1 MDMGITDVERPR
13 KAIVV
18 NFGGQYAHLIA
29 RRLREA
35 GLFAVLVQPE
45 QLEDA
50 LRQDDVAAAVLSGGP
65 KSVLEE
71 EIRITPAI
79 FEAQIPVLGIC
90 YGHQLI
96 AKMLGGRVERGP
108 GEYGDTKVSL
118 LEDDPLLDG
127 LDKEEIV
134 WMSHGDYVA
143 AAPPGFKILAISER
157 GYIAAM
163 RSVDRPIYGVQ
174 FHPEVSHT
182 VKGRLIFSNFVEK
195 VVGIRPSQRWDPA
208 SQIPN
213 IVERIRASVGPHE
226 KVLVAVS
233 GGVDSTVTAVLTAR
247 AIGER
252 AVPIFVN
259 HGLFREGEPEEVLS
273 ALKRLG
279 LDVVYVDASEKF
291 LARLEGV
298 EDCEERRRII
308 GETFAEVFAEVAAK
322 IEGAGWLAQGTLY
335 PDVIESGAVKGADRI
350 KSHHNVAGLPRWLGL
365 KVLEP
370 LRDFYKDEV
379 RAIGRALGLPE
390 ELVNRHPF
398 PGPGLAVRVMGRF
411 TREKL
416 EIARKAS
423 RIVEEELRR
432 AGLHDKVW
440 QAFAAVGDDRWVGV
454 KGDARAV
461 GHVVIVRVVQSEDAM
476 TADWPELG
484 KEVLSRISSRIT
496 SEVPGVVMVAYAV
509 TPKPPATIEPC

>member
-1 MDMGITDVERPR
+1 VERLG
-13 KAIVV
+13 KAVV
-18 NFGGQYAHLIA
+18 ANFGGQYAHLIA

-35 GLFAVLVQPE
+35 GLYAVLAQPE
-45 QLEDA
+45 ELEDV
-50 LRQDDVAAAVLSGGP
+50 LRRGGVAAVVLSGGP
-65 KSVLEE
+65 RSVLEE
-71 EIRITPAI
+71 EVEIAPAI
-79 FEAQIPVLGIC
+79 LDAGVPVLGIC
-90 YGHQLI
+90 YGHQLL

-108 GEYGDTKVSL
+108 GEYGDTKVRL
-118 LEDDPLLDG
+118 LEGDPLLEG
-127 LDKEEIV
+127 LDREEVV

-143 AAPPGFKILAISER
+143 SPPPGFKVLAVSER

-163 RSVDRPIYGVQ
+163 RSPDRPIYGVQ

-182 VKGRLIFSNFVEK
+182 AKGRLIFRNFVEK
-195 VVGIRPSQRWDPA
+195 VVGLAPSQRWDPA
-208 SQIPN
+208 SQVPGI
-213 IVERIRASVGPHE
+213 IDRIRAAVGPGE

-233 GGVDSTVTAVLTAR
+233 GGVDSTVTAVLVAR
-247 AIGER
+247 AVGGR

-273 ALKRLG
+273 SLRGLG
-279 LDVVYVDASEKF
+279 LDVVYVDASERF
-291 LARLEGV
+291 LSRLEGI
-298 EDCEERRRII
+298 EDCEERRRIV
-308 GETFAEVFAEVAAK
+308 GETFAEVFAEVASR
-322 IEGAGWLAQGTLY
+322 IEGAKWLAQGTLY
-335 PDVIESGAVKGADRI
+335 PDVVESGAVKGADRI

-390 ELVNRHPF
+390 ELINRHPF

-416 EIARKAS
+416 EIAKRAS

-432 AGLHDKVW
+432 AGLYDKVW
-440 QAFAAVGDDRWVGV
+440 QAFAAVGDDKWVGV

-461 GHVVIVRVVQSEDAM
+461 GHVVIIRVVQSEDAM
-476 TADWPELG
+476 TADWPQLD
-484 KEVLSRISSRIT
+484 KEILSRISSRLT
-496 SEVPGVVMVAYAV
+496 SEVPGVVMVAYAI
-509 TPKPPATIEPC
+509 TQKPPATIEPC

>member
-1 MDMGITDVERPR
+1 VERLR
-13 KAIVV
+13 KAVV
-18 NFGGQYAHLIA
+18 ANFGGQYAHLIA

-35 GLFAVLVQPE
+35 GLYAVLAQPE
-45 QLEDA
+45 ELEDV
-50 LRQDDVAAAVLSGGP
+50 LRRGGVAAVVLSGGP
-65 KSVLEE
+65 RSVLEE
-71 EIRITPAI
+71 EVEVAPAI
-79 FEAQIPVLGIC
+79 LEAGVPVLGIC
-90 YGHQLI
+90 YGHQLL

-108 GEYGDTKVSL
+108 GEYGDTKVRL
-118 LEDDPLLDG
+118 LEGDPLLEG
-127 LDKEEIV
+127 LDREEVV

-143 AAPPGFKILAISER
+143 SPPPGFKVLAVSER

-163 RSVDRPIYGVQ
+163 RSPDRPIYGVQ

-182 VKGRLIFSNFVEK
+182 AKGRLIFRNFVEK
-195 VVGIRPSQRWDPA
+195 VVGLAPSQRWDPA
-208 SQIPN
+208 SQVPGI
-213 IVERIRASVGPHE
+213 IDRIRAAVGPGE

-233 GGVDSTVTAVLTAR
+233 GGVDSTVTAVLVAR
-247 AIGER
+247 AVGGR

-273 ALKRLG
+273 SLRGLG
-279 LDVVYVDASEKF
+279 LDVVYVDASERF
-291 LARLEGV
+291 LSRLEGV
-298 EDCEERRRII
+298 EDCEERRAIV
-308 GETFAEVFAEVAAK
+308 GETFAEVFAEVASR
-322 IEGAGWLAQGTLY
+322 IEGAKWLAQGTLY

-411 TREKL
+411 TKEKL
-416 EIARKAS
+416 EVARKAS

-432 AGLHDKVW
+432 AGLYDKVW
-440 QAFAAVGDDRWVGV
+440 QAFAAVGDDKWVGV

-461 GHVVIVRVVQSEDAM
+461 GHVVIIRVVQSEDAM
-476 TADWPELG
+476 TADWPQLD
-484 KEVLSRISSRIT
+484 KEILSRISSRLT
-496 SEVPGVVMVAYAV
+496 SEVPGVVMVAYAI
-509 TPKPPATIEPC
+509 TQKPPATIEPC

>member
-1 MDMGITDVERPR
+1 MERLG
-13 KAIVV
+13 KAVV
-18 NFGGQYAHLIA
+18 ANFGGQYAHLIA

-35 GLFAVLVQPE
+35 GLYAVLAQPE
-45 QLEDA
+45 ELEDV
-50 LRQDDVAAAVLSGGP
+50 LRRGGVVAVVLSGGP
-65 KSVLEE
+65 RSVLEE
-71 EIRITPAI
+71 EVEIAPAI
-79 FEAQIPVLGIC
+79 LEAGVPVLGIC
-90 YGHQLI
+90 YGHQLL

-108 GEYGDTKVSL
+108 GEYGDTKVRL
-118 LEDDPLLDG
+118 LEGDPLLEG
-127 LDKEEIV
+127 LDREEVV

-143 AAPPGFKILAISER
+143 SPPPGFKVLAVSER

-163 RSVDRPIYGVQ
+163 RSPDRPIYGVQ

-182 VKGRLIFSNFVEK
+182 AKGRLIFRNFVEK
-195 VVGIRPSQRWDPA
+195 VVGLAPSQRWDPA
-208 SQIPN
+208 SQVPGI
-213 IVERIRASVGPHE
+213 IDRIRAAVGPGE

-233 GGVDSTVTAVLTAR
+233 GGVDSTVTAVLVAR
-247 AIGER
+247 AVGGR

-273 ALKRLG
+273 SLRGLG
-279 LDVVYVDASEKF
+279 LDVVYVDASERF
-291 LARLEGV
+291 LSRLEGV
-298 EDCEERRRII
+298 EDCEERRRIV
-308 GETFAEVFAEVAAK
+308 GETFAEVFAEVASR
-322 IEGAGWLAQGTLY
+322 IEGAKWLAQGTLY
-335 PDVIESGAVKGADRI
+335 PDVVESGAVKGADRI

-390 ELVNRHPF
+390 ELINRHPF

-416 EIARKAS
+416 EIAKRAS

-432 AGLHDKVW
+432 AGLYDKVW
-440 QAFAAVGDDRWVGV
+440 QAFAAVGDDKWVGV

-461 GHVVIVRVVQSEDAM
+461 GHVVIIRVVQSEDAM
-476 TADWPELG
+476 TADWPQLD
-484 KEVLSRISSRIT
+484 KEILSRISSRLT
-496 SEVPGVVMVAYAV
+496 SEVPGVVMVAYAI
-509 TPKPPATIEPC
+509 TQKPPATIEPC